1 MNTHYCRVGKIK
13 PNISKLIS
21 LKKLENKISNFVE
34 DVSKVEYTKDLNG
47 AF

>member
-13 PNISKLIS
+13 PNISKLVS
-21 LKKLENKISNFVE
+21 LKELENKISNFVE
-34 DVSKVEYTKDLNG
+34 DISKVEYTKDLNG